1 MIKINYPADIK
12 KLKENYLKIFD
23 INAMESKWASE
34 EERTGIKLVD
44 LLTGDF
50 TFLVDVFLWYKS
62 QIITDRQKGLYESIF
77 DYEAKQPDIAAFFMD
92 DNNGF
97 DLSTC
102 HYCNMAY
109 INKYNKSLSYSNRLD
124 FVNNASISEWRE
136 YFHANRLSDQKLKM
150 AMEARPYAN
159 LAEFNKKNSFGKE

>member
-62 QIITDRQKGLYESIF
+62 QIITDRQKGLYESII
-77 DYEAKQPDIAAFFMD
+77 DYEA
-92 DNNGF
+92 
-97 DLSTC
+97 
-102 HYCNMAY
+102 
-109 INKYNKSLSYSNRLD
+109 
-124 FVNNASISEWRE
+124 
-136 YFHANRLSDQKLKM
+136 
-150 AMEARPYAN
+150 
-159 LAEFNKKNSFGKE
+159 